1 MRFPVLRRPLLL
13 LPALLAALALPVAP
27 ALAGEDDGTPP
38 PAPVPAPAPS
48 PAPVPVV
55 GAAKLH
61 VSLGCVSH
69 TRAKAVVTGTNI
81 DTVAFYVDG
90 KRQKTVSSPTSSG
103 RYVFTMSCSRLS
115 VGAHTAR
122 AVATFQAG
130 TSPEQQTLRFQIT
143 RARQASARFT
153 G

>member
-1 MRFPVLRRPLLL
+1 VLL
-13 LPALLAALALPVAP
+13 LPAVLAALALPVAP

-38 PAPVPAPAPS
+38 PSPAPS

-55 GAAKLH
+55 GSAKLR
-61 VSLGCVSH
+61 VPLGCVSH
-69 TRAKAVVTGTNI
+69 TRAKAVVTGDNI

-90 KRQKTVSSPTSSG
+90 KRKKTVPSPTSTG
-103 RYVFTMSCSRLS
+103 RYVFTMSCARLS

-122 AVATFQAG
+122 AVVTYQSS
-130 TSPEQQTLRFQIT
+130 TSPAQQTLRFQLT
-143 RARQASARFT
+143 RSQQTSARFT

>member
-1 MRFPVLRRPLLL
+1 MRFPVLRRSVLL
-13 LPALLAALALPVAP
+13 LPAVLAALALSVAP

-38 PAPVPAPAPS
+38 PAPAPAPS

-55 GAAKLH
+55 GAAKLR
-61 VSLGCVSH
+61 VPLGCVSH
-69 TRAKAVVTGTNI
+69 TRAKAVVTGDNI

-90 KRQKTVSSPTSSG
+90 KRKKTVTSPTSGGSF
-103 RYVFTMSCSRLS
+103 VFTMSCSRLS

-122 AVATFQAG
+122 AVVTYQSG
-130 TSPEQQTLRFQIT
+130 TSPAQQTLRFQLT
-143 RARQASARFT
+143 RSRQTSARFT